1 MSSTLPPRSAGG
13 GARGE
18 LLARVQQHLSV
29 IYPDLDAI
37 TWGHRLIEAIGGDS
51 DALSVPQPFVNHW
64 DERDA
69 IIITY
74 GNSVTREGEA
84 PLQTLRRF
92 LNDHLSDAVSGVHI
106 LPFFPYSSDDGFA
119 VINYLQVNDA
129 LGDWEDIREIA
140 EEFDLMADLVINH
153 ASARSGWFE
162 NFKKR
167 IDPGLNYFVEVDPD
181 SDVSMVVRP
190 RPSPLLQTVQTLDG
204 ERTVWCTFGP
214 DQVDLNF
221 ANPQVLWEF
230 VNILGRYL
238 DVGVRTLRMDAVAF
252 LWKEIGTPCIHLR
265 RTHEIIKLLRTLAEF
280 RRPDVLVITET
291 NVPNRDNLTYFGN
304 ANEAHAIYN
313 FSLPPLLVHTMLS
326 GNCRHLKTW
335 MMSMPPAQHGTTYLN
350 FIASHD
356 GIGLRPAEGLLSDE
370 ELASMIDALR
380 AYGAEVSMRAGP
392 DGALKPYEVNISLID
407 AMAGT
412 AAGQRDRWQFER
424 FICMHLMML
433 GLEGIPAIYVHS
445 FLATPNDHD
454 LFARSGR
461 ARSINRHQ
469 WPEEELSEQLADET
483 SLHARVL
490 RELSRSL
497 AIRRRQPAFHPNA
510 TQFTLHLG
518 LELFA
523 YFRQSTDR
531 SQSIFCVYNVTD
543 RPQVLSLA
551 DVNLISTDQW
561 IDLLSGTQVT
571 ALAGEM
577 TLAPYQ
583 GIWLSNRAFG
593 VALPGLRA

>member
-1 MSSTLPPRSAGG
+1 MIGGPPLPAD
-13 GARGE
+13 ARGE
-18 LLARVQQHLSV
+18 LFARVQQHLSV
-29 IYPDLDAI
+29 IYPDIDAI
-37 TWGHRLIEAIGGDS
+37 TWGQRLIEAIGS
-51 DALSVPQPFVNHW
+51 DEQQPFSVPQPFVNHW

-74 GNSVTREGEA
+74 GNTMTREGEA

-92 LNDHLSDAVSGVHI
+92 LDQHLAHAVSGVHI

-129 LGDWEDIREIA
+129 LGDWEDIRQIA
-140 EEFDLMADLVINH
+140 DHFDLMSDLVINH
-153 ASARSGWFE
+153 ASARSAWFE

-167 IDPGLNYFVEVDPD
+167 IDPGVSYFVEVDPD
-181 SDVSMVVRP
+181 ADVSAVVRP
-190 RPSPLLQTVQTLDG
+190 RPTPLKQTVQTLDG

-238 DVGVRTLRMDAVAF
+238 DVGVRTLRLDAVAF
-252 LWKEIGTPCIHLR
+252 LWKEPGTPCIHLR
-265 RTHEIIKLLRTLAEF
+265 KTHEIIKLLRTLAEF
-280 RRPDVLVITET
+280 RRRDVLVITET

-370 ELASMIDALR
+370 ELGRMIDALR

-392 DGALKPYEVNISLID
+392 DGNLKPYEVNISLID

-412 AAGQRDRWQFER
+412 AAGTRDQWQFER

-454 LFARSGR
+454 RVARSGR

-469 WPEEELSEQLADET
+469 WPEEELAAKLADGET
-483 SLHARVL
+483 MHARVL
-490 RELSRSL
+490 KELSRCL
-497 AIRRRQPAFHPNA
+497 ALRRRQPAFHPNA

-543 RPQVLSLA
+543 RPQVLPLA
-551 DVNLISTDQW
+551 DVNLISIDQW
-561 IDLLSGTQVT
+561 TDLLTGKLVEDLT
-571 ALAGEM
+571 GEM

-583 GIWLSNRAFG
+583 AVWLSNRAFG
-593 VALPGLRA
+593 VALPGLRV